1 MKNIKLLRKSKCLSQ
16 SEFAQI
22 LHVHQTAVSQ
32 WEMGR
37 TVPDVETAKLIAK
50 EFNVSLDYVLDNTDD
65 PNGAIVDINKP
76 SQLSESEI
84 LSIPYIIPLPKTK
97 TIPLVGNI
105 ACGKPILAAENIE
118 CNIDAP
124 EDVRADFALRC
135 KGDSMINARIND
147 GDIVFIR
154 NQETVENGEIAAVL
168 LDDEATLKRV
178 YLSNDT
184 LTLVAEN
191 PKYTPLVF
199 NADDGVYAR
208 ILGKAVAFLSVI
220 E

>member
-1 MKNIKLLRKSKCLSQ
+1 MVLGENDTMKNIKLLRKSKCLSQ

-154 NQETVENGEIAAVL
+154 NQ
-168 LDDEATLKRV
+168 D
-178 YLSNDT
+178 LSNDT